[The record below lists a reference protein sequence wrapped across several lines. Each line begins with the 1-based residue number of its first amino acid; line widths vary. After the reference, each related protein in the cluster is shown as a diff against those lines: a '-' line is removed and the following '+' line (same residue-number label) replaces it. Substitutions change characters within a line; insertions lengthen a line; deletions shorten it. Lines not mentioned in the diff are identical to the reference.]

1 MVSGITA
8 SRNPLFA
15 AITASRNPLFAAF
28 RLSSDMFF
36 QAAHYRNR
44 YRTGTAKQQYRTPRN
59 PPASS
64 VLAGR
69 LPRNAGNETE
79 NTPLSRR
86 NSGHRTGYRFLCRIC
101 ANRIHTALPRCLH
114 STVTAPTVYLTYRPY
129 RLSDRK
135 SSVTAITV
143 RIPAVTVS
151 AIHSPLA
158 GSPAAAE
165 STATATEPTGKSG
178 TSTTTKSGTSTGRT

>member
-1 MVSGITA
+1 MVSG
-8 SRNPLFA
+8 
-15 AITASRNPLFAAF
+15 ITASRNPLFAAF

-44 YRTGTAKQQYRTPRN
+44 YRTGTATSSTGRNGTRRQVPYWQADCPGTPGMRQKTHRCPGATAVPAPDQMRFFTPDLCPQYTYRT
-59 PPASS
+59 
-64 VLAGR
+64 
-69 LPRNAGNETE
+69 
-79 NTPLSRR
+79 
-86 NSGHRTGYRFLCRIC
+86 
-101 ANRIHTALPRCLH
+101 
-114 STVTAPTVYLTYRPY
+114 APQFTQPCYRPY